1 MGYRDYLLNEEA
13 KDLKVPPV
21 LARKLAE
28 LVKFGLLEKG
38 SKMINKYIANTGM
51 TVEEHEQAIHKML
64 DAAASAI
71 ERFATYEAEDVEDV
85 PDEEPEDDVEDLEVI
100 VGDDLEDVLDDI
112 EGELEDEKDEE

>member
-71 ERFATYEAEDVEDV
+71 ERFATYEAEDVED
-85 PDEEPEDDVEDLEVI
+85 LEVI